1 MNKFMGLTKRNLLIF
16 FKDKPAILF
25 SMLTSLI
32 VLVLY
37 LLFLKGTFVDAFNS
51 SLDSAEGLS
60 TLIKSEDVNM
70 FVNVTLLVGMMGT
83 AMITVPYSCLT
94 TIVKDRENKIDYDIS
109 ATPIKRWQIILSY
122 YTAAS
127 ISACIMTGILLTIGL
142 VILNAN
148 GDMMLGAEDILKA
161 YGIVIL
167 GSVSATGIFMTLML
181 FFKTSQSASA
191 FFGLLSAAAGFVIGA
206 YLPISQFSD
215 GVQTFCNLFP
225 ATHVTVAVRN
235 ILMRGVIGNF
245 ETSIGGLDKGMFIKS
260 IKETFSFNARM
271 LGNDIKINESVV
283 YILAITAVSCVVMI
297 IAYSKTYRRK

>member
-51 SLDSAEGLS
+51 ALDSAEGLS

-148 GDMMLGAEDILKA
+148 GDMMLGAQDILKA

>member
-1 MNKFMGLTKRNLLIF
+1 MKKFMGLTRRNLLIF

-37 LLFLKGTFVDAFNS
+37 LLFLKGTFEDAFDTAVSEAGN
-51 SLDSAEGLS
+51 LS
-60 TLIKSEDVNM
+60 MLIKSEDISM
-70 FVNVTLLVGMMGT
+70 FVKVTLLVGMMGT
-83 AMITVPYSCLT
+83 SMITVPYSCLT

-122 YTAAS
+122 FTAAS

-142 VILNAN
+142 VILNTD
-148 GDMMLGAEDILKA
+148 GGMMLNAEDILKV

-181 FFKTSQSASA
+181 FFKTSQSAGA
-191 FFGLLSAAAGFVIGA
+191 FFGMLSAAAGFMIGA
-206 YLPISQFSD
+206 YIPISQFSE

-235 ILMRGVIGNF
+235 ALMSGVMESF
-245 ETSIGGLDKGMFIKS
+245 ETSIGGLDNGMFIKT
-260 IKETFSFNARM
+260 IEDTFSFNARM
-271 LGNDIKINESVV
+271 LGYDLKMSESIV
-283 YILAITAVSCVVMI
+283 YILLFTVMSCIVMI
-297 IAYSKTYRRK
+297 AAYSKTYRRK

>member
-1 MNKFMGLTKRNLLIF
+1 MKKFMGLTKRNLLIF

-25 SMLTSLI
+25 SLLTSLI

-37 LLFLKGTFVDAFNS
+37 LMFLKGTFEDAFE
-51 SLDSAEGLS
+51 SAVSEAGDLS
-60 TLIKSEDVNM
+60 MLIKSEDVST

-122 YTAAS
+122 FTAAS
-127 ISACIMTGILLTIGL
+127 ISACILTGILLTIGL

-148 GDMMLGAEDILKA
+148 GAMMLNAEDILKA

-206 YLPISQFSD
+206 YIPISQFSD
-215 GVQTFCNLFP
+215 AVQTFCNLFP
-225 ATHVTVAVRN
+225 ATHITVAVRN
-235 ILMRGVIGNF
+235 VLMRGVMDSF
-245 ETSIGGLDKGMFIKS
+245 ESSAAGLDNGMFAKS
-260 IKETFSFNARM
+260 IREVFSFNARI
-271 LGNDIKINESVV
+271 LGNDLKMSDSVWYV
-283 YILAITAVSCVVMI
+283 LAVTAISCVVMI